1 MDVAILTAFLTP
13 FLPFLTKLGE
23 KAAESAAG
31 KLGTDAWE
39 KAKALWTKL
48 HPKLEEKEAAKEA
61 VDDVVKNP
69 EDADLQT
76 VLRMQL
82 KKLLEKDENAALA
95 KELAQIMNENAPDGT
110 SGTQIIQTV
119 LENSGVVAGQIT
131 GGTVIG
137 SIQMKD
143 KGSAS

>member
-1 MDVAILTAFLTP
+1 MDVAVLTAFLVP

-31 KLGTDAWE
+31 KFGTDAWE
-39 KAKALWTKL
+39 KAKALWGKL
-48 HPKLEEKEAAKEA
+48 LPKVEEKEAAKEA
-61 VDDVVKNP
+61 VADIANNP

-82 KKLLEKDENAALA
+82 KKLLEKDENAGLV
-95 KELAQIMNENAPDGT
+95 KELAQLMDEDAPDGT
-110 SGTQIIQTV
+110 PGTQIIQTV

-137 SIQMKD
+137 SNQTK
-143 KGSAS
+143 